1 MLLTYGLGI
10 LFATATVACPPAV
23 IGAILL
29 GGVMLLDSH
38 GVLTGTATQEELI
51 ESCVDVAMLPIGS
64 LVSRTVYTIA
74 KNSLLSIPR
83 GIIVEQ
89 GISETIHEYRLLNS
103 IQTISRTCIE
113 TAWDEIISVPVQEAI
128 TEITG
133 WGCE

>member
-1 MLLTYGLGI
+1 MLLTYSLGI

-113 TAWDEIISVPVQEAI
+113 TA
-128 TEITG
+128 
-133 WGCE
+133 

>member
-1 MLLTYGLGI
+1 
-10 LFATATVACPPAV
+10 
-23 IGAILL
+23 
-29 GGVMLLDSH
+29 
-38 GVLTGTATQEELI
+38 
-51 ESCVDVAMLPIGS
+51 MLPIGS

-74 KNSLLSIPR
+74 KNSLLSIPK

-133 WGCE
+133 WDVNKMSLLYIFIWNTIF

>member
-103 IQTISRTCIE
+103 IKLSHE
-113 TAWDEIISVPVQEAI
+113 LVLKLPEMK
-128 TEITG
+128 
-133 WGCE
+133 

>member
-1 MLLTYGLGI
+1 MGI

-29 GGVMLLDSH
+29 GGVMWLDSH
-38 GVLTGTATQEELI
+38 GVLAGTATQEELI

-74 KNSLLSIPR
+74 KNSLLYIPR
-83 GIIVEQ
+83 GIILAQ

>member
-1 MLLTYGLGI
+1 MVSSRRNSRIIVINICLGI
-10 LFATATVACPPAV
+10 LFATATVACLPAV

-89 GISETIHEYRLLNS
+89 GISETYMNID
-103 IQTISRTCIE
+103 C
-113 TAWDEIISVPVQEAI
+113 
-128 TEITG
+128 
-133 WGCE
+133 